1 MKPYPLASPSELT
14 LRTVGSVVDE
24 WRSAPRPVE
33 IDLTHVVEIDLAGL
47 QLLAAAAADAQILF
61 TASRP
66 GPVTAACQ
74 LAGINPH
81 NFLPGDDHA

>member
-1 MKPYPLASPSELT
+1 MIPARRRFT
-14 LRTVGSVVDE
+14 T
-24 WRSAPRPVE
+24 
-33 IDLTHVVEIDLAGL
+33 T
-47 QLLAAAAADAQILF
+47 LAAAAADAQISF